1 MGAKRAVERCHSGQR
16 QTAMADSL
24 SHLRS
29 TGQTARRTETMKV
42 VSFSIFKG
50 GTGKTT
56 STVSTAAALVKKG
69 KKVLLVDLDQQASA
83 TRYVD
88 LDPEQSPNLYEVFV
102 GARQAQLAIRKTR
115 FQIDVLAAHV
125 LLAAIEEALE
135 PGEELKL
142 TELLNPLKPSYDFI
156 VIDTPPGKA
165 MLAFNGLAAAD
176 LIIIPASAERMAVD
190 GVADLITHV
199 QKIMWSKFALTHQEL
214 RILFTMYRSTTS
226 HSPAIV
232 ANARKIWRDN
242 ILNVKIPHSTFF
254 ARSYD
259 EKIPVYKLDPRHP
272 GSIAYDVLADWLITY
287 NDENT

>member
-1 MGAKRAVERCHSGQR
+1 
-16 QTAMADSL
+16 
-24 SHLRS
+24 
-29 TGQTARRTETMKV
+29 MKV

-83 TRYVD
+83 TRYMD

-156 VIDTPPGKA
+156 LVDTPPGKA

-232 ANARKIWRDN
+232 TNAKKIWRDN
-242 ILNVKIPHSTFF
+242 VLTMKIPHATIFS
-254 ARSYD
+254 RSYD
-259 EKIPVYKLDPRHP
+259 EKKPISFLDHRHP
-272 GSIAYDVLADWLITY
+272 GAIAYDVFADWLIEYDTV
-287 NDENT
+287 NKV